1 VSKTYLITPKN
12 QEAVD
17 PMVEKKKRKWDS
29 IARKWADEVEDE
41 EQKTVIAACMF
52 SPVEKNPY
60 YLRRGAECVTIG
72 DFSDLKEHIDLFVEA
87 EAGWLA
93 SWIEYLGDN
102 QTANKIREM
111 PGDLRRIVV
120 ERYNELYD
128 FL

>member
-1 VSKTYLITPKN
+1 
-12 QEAVD
+12 
-17 PMVEKKKRKWDS
+17 MVEKKKRKWDS

-41 EQKTVIAACMF
+41 EQKAVIAACVF

-60 YLRRGAECVTIG
+60 YLLRGAECITVE

-102 QTANKIREM
+102 GTANKIREM
-111 PGDLRRIVV
+111 PGELRRIVI
-120 ERYNELYD
+120 ERYNELCD
-128 FL
+128 FF